1 MPLRHTAKEYINK
14 LIRFAEVPRRFIS
27 LGQFYLEVTC
37 VISRKTKMNSI
48 TSPELLAQVNPENMQ
63 LLVDFLD
70 YLRSIQRSDT
80 TIEGYEND
88 IQIAWV
94 WCLQNNKNEF
104 FVKWTKRNVVSYQN
118 WLLNSNENSPAR
130 IRRLKAA
137 LSSLSNYI
145 CNVLDDEFPN
155 FKNIIN
161 KVENP
166 VNRPVREKTVWE
178 DEELDDL
185 LEELIERKDYEKAC
199 YLALGMYS
207 GRRKAELCR
216 FKVSDFDDV
225 KLVCG
230 GALYKSDPIKTKGR
244 GGGKMINCY
253 TLAKKFKPYFDLWM
267 QERKVRGINS
277 TWLFPDKNNTS
288 DHIPISTANSWSKT
302 YTTLSGKPC
311 YIHSLRHYF
320 TTSLA
325 RAGIPDGVIQSI
337 VAWDSGDMVKIYK
350 DIDADEEIGMYFK
363 EGDIVSPAKKSLS
376 DL

>member
-1 MPLRHTAKEYINK
+1 MH
-14 LIRFAEVPRRFIS
+14 
-27 LGQFYLEVTC
+27 FYKYLQSKPDYYVWLLLYREVTC
-37 VISRKTKMNSI
+37 VMSRKTKMNSI
-48 TSPELLAQVNPENMQ
+48 TSPELLSQVNPKNTQ
-63 LLVDFLD
+63 LLTDFMD
-70 YLRSIQRSDT
+70 YLRSVQRSNT
-80 TIEGYEND
+80 TIYGYEND

-94 WCLQNNKNEF
+94 WCLQHNGNTF
-104 FVKWTKRNVVSYQN
+104 FVDWTKRNIIAYQN

-166 VNRPVREKTVWE
+166 INRPVREKTVWE
-178 DEELDDL
+178 DDELESL
-185 LEELIERKDYEKAC
+185 LDKLVSKKQYEKAC
-199 YLALGMYS
+199 YLALAMYS

-216 FKVSDFDDV
+216 FKVTDFDDD
-225 KLVCG
+225 KLVCD
-230 GALYKSDPIKTKGR
+230 GALYKSAPIKTKGR

-267 QERKVRGINS
+267 KYRTEKGIES
-277 TWLFPDKNNTS
+277 EWLFPDKKNS
-288 DHIPISTANSWSKT
+288 SEHIPISTTNSWSNT
-302 YTTLSGKPC
+302 YTRLSGKPS

-325 RAGIPDGVIQSI
+325 KAGIPDGVIQSI
-337 VAWDSGDMVKIYK
+337 VAWESGDMVRIYK

-363 EGDIVSPAKKSLS
+363 NGEIAPPDRKGFGDI
-376 DL
+376 